1 MKKRKDGRY
10 VVTMTIDGKR
20 KAIYGKTRPEVIEK
34 LKKFTRKEQNGAT
47 FGEVAEDWWQTQ
59 MERAERGLIR
69 QTTLKNYKPHYER
82 IRGIYGDMPIK
93 DITGEHIKN
102 TLSQAASAGYSRT
115 VVNSVRVILNGI
127 LTHGCEKGLILV
139 NPAASI
145 PLPSRLP
152 KGKRRAPTEEETRV
166 ILSHRSEPFD
176 FYVFFLLISGLR
188 RSEALAL
195 HKDDFAPDL
204 SAVKVRRSLV
214 YPTETT
220 PTESTPKTESSA
232 RTVRLPSVMTEPLRA
247 YLATVKGTY
256 VFPRR
261 YEDGRVSWGLYETE
275 RTIRREWNEYRARY
289 GLPDDL
295 TLHCLRHG
303 TATLLFEAGVDIH
316 TAKEQLGHSNINT
329 TMTIYE
335 ELRAAQRQ
343 RSIDKFDAAL
353 TEALAGE

>member
-47 FGEVAEDWWQTQ
+47 FGEVAEDWWQKQT
-59 MERAERGLIR
+59 ERAERGLIR

-145 PLPSRLP
+145 PLPARLP
-152 KGKRRAPTEEETRV
+152 KGKRRSPTQAEEEIV
-166 ILSHRSEPFD
+166 YAHHDEPFD
-176 FYVFFLLISGLR
+176 FYVFFLLCTGLR

-195 HKDDFAPDL
+195 HKTDINLDTRTI
-204 SAVKVRRSLV
+204 SVTRSLV
-214 YPTETT
+214 YVHDST
-220 PTESTPKTESSA
+220 PVESTPKTDAS
-232 RTVRLPSVMTEPLRA
+232 VRMIPIVTPLLEPLQTYMKSIKGN
-247 YLATVKGTY
+247 YL
-256 VFPRR
+256 FPRR
-261 YEDGRVSWGLYETE
+261 YEDGHTEDKYQTARYVS
-275 RTIRREWNEYRARY
+275 REWERYRAKY
-289 GLPDDL
+289 GLADDL
-295 TLHCLRHG
+295 TLHCMRHG
-303 TATLLFEAGVDIH
+303 TATMLFEGGVDYR
-316 TAKEQLGHSNINT
+316 TAQKVLGHSKAST
-329 TMTIYE
+329 TIEIYQ
-335 ELRAAQRQ
+335 ELRDAQYLKGLENLDLFLMR
-343 RSIDKFDAAL
+343 A
-353 TEALAGE
+353 TEK